1 MVLAFVN
8 ILSSGLFLLNLLLV
22 SNTLWQHYVKHFV
35 LLFFLAV
42 LCLCCGAWVV
52 LCCGVRASLAAGT
65 WASLV
70 VASGLQSVR
79 AQ

>member
-8 ILSSGLFLLNLLLV
+8 ILSSGLFLLNLLLI
-22 SNTLWQHYVKHFV
+22 SNILWQHYVKHFV
-35 LLFFLAV
+35 LLFFFG
-42 LCLCCGAWVV
+42 CAWSS
-52 LCCGVRASLAAGT
+52 LWHMGYSLLRCAASLVAGT

-70 VASGLQSVR
+70 VAGGLQRVR